1 MGEQS
6 MGGRGW
12 RRRELALGSLCTTA
26 ACALPAWGQPAVAS
40 GLLPVEPFFLP
51 PQLAEVKMNPSGTHV
66 ALLLRP
72 PPVGGEDP
80 EKVRQRLV
88 VVDLA
93 TMQPQVVALL
103 DVGDVL
109 DCHWVNDRRLL
120 MRTLG
125 NIHANWAAVDAD
137 GSNWRVLGRPRWW
150 LVPQGP
156 QTGESVLLLTPAD
169 SSDGLGFFRLARMST
184 RSGHLS
190 ELDVPPWSTGFLI
203 DHRGEPLAA
212 FTEQGERAR
221 VLWRDGNG
229 WKVVHEHDRFLNDG
243 FGFSTAAPDGRVYVT
258 ARQGDDL
265 TALYT
270 WDRERQ
276 QPAAQPLLRLDGFD
290 VLPTPVH
297 GADGLL
303 GVRVL
308 ADAWTTVWFDE
319 RMKAVQAR
327 IDEKLPATTNLV
339 TPPRRGDSPWL
350 LVWAYSDRQP
360 PQAYVAHRESGRL
373 VRIGNS
379 APHIDPARMSAMD
392 YAPYKARDG
401 RTIPAYL
408 TLPQT
413 AGAKRPLPLVVLVHG
428 GPFLRGASWQWDA
441 EVQFLASRGYAVL
454 QPEFRGSTGFGAS
467 HHQAGWKQ
475 WGRAMQDDLA
485 DGARWAIAQGIADP
499 KRIAIAGA
507 SYGGYAAMMGLV
519 RDPELYACAI
529 NWIGVT
535 DLELLFDADW
545 SDMGPSFRRHGLSRL
560 VGDRKADAAMLREH
574 SPIHRATDIRKP
586 VLMAYGRLDRQVPIE
601 HGERMR
607 NALRRHN
614 PNVEWVLYDEEGHG
628 WHKLKTQVDF
638 WTRVEKFLARHL
650 TAA

>member
-1 MGEQS
+1 
-6 MGGRGW
+6 
-12 RRRELALGSLCTTA
+12 
-26 ACALPAWGQPAVAS
+26 LPAWGQPAVAS

-507 SYGGYAAMMGLV
+507 SYGGYAALMGLV
-519 RDPELYACAI
+519 RDPDLYACAI
-529 NWIGVT
+529 NWVGVT
-535 DLELLFDADW
+535 DLDLLFSATW
-545 SDMGPSFRRHGLSRL
+545 SDFSPSFRRHGLPRL
-560 VGDRKADAAMLREH
+560 VGDRRADAAMLREH
-574 SPIHRATDIRKP
+574 SPIHRAAEIKKP
-586 VLMAYGRLDRQVPIE
+586 VLMAYGRKDRRVPIE

-607 NALRRHN
+607 DALRRHN

-628 WHKLKTQVDF
+628 WHKRETNIDF

>member
-1 MGEQS
+1 